1 MAVVEGTVERWKIVE
16 RWRLTQERQWLER
29 TLREREFHSQQAGNR
44 SGLHFVLG
52 GRKKV
57 EGGIQKGGKRQPKA
71 DHKGPEGTPPSVAN
85 FGSWSGRRLR
95 RRTAGRID
103 GTVEARV
110 S

>member
-1 MAVVEGTVERWKIVE
+1 M
-16 RWRLTQERQWLER
+16 WLER
-29 TLREREFHSQQAGNR
+29 TLHESEFRSQQVGTR
-44 SGLHFVLG
+44 IGLHFVLG

-71 DHKGPEGTPPSVAN
+71 DHKDPQNTPPSVAN
-85 FGSWSGRRLR
+85 FGSWFGRRVR
-95 RRTAGRID
+95 RRTAGRIS